1 MPSSNFSP
9 PSTES
14 PLPWAGASSWHYLI
28 YNLRLGLRAA
38 CFLPL
43 PQRGPHATWHQCM
56 LLVLGMLLLQLGWDV
71 THIGRAG
78 ELALNSAPGAL
89 FMLPVL
95 LVASWALASL
105 ARRSEQTLLL
115 LVAFLALLLPI
126 DFCYL
131 LANRL
136 LDRPSINQSVPNWGA
151 LSSYAE
157 IFWLALAAAMA
168 SIRLLITGQHRLRRL
183 GMVVLACVMIAGP
196 LSQVYIDRSL
206 WVRPVEDSP
215 LSPGMNPV
223 LDTEEIFYLQP
234 RLLEHAL
241 ASLHTGNARRNLYFV
256 GAAGYADQDVFMKEV
271 QFVQQLLRRRY
282 AASLQSIVLINNPKT
297 ASQVPIASG
306 TSLRAALQ
314 KIGRVMNREH
324 DLVFL
329 YLSSHGS
336 RDFKFSLDFGN
347 MHFNDL
353 DPEVLRDM
361 LDEAGIVRRVIVISS
376 CYSGGFIDPLKDD
389 NSLIISASAADKTS
403 FGCSN
408 DADFTYFGRA
418 YFQNAL
424 QKTDSFI
431 DAFALAKTEIAARE
445 KQEGFENSDPQIW
458 VGKHIRQ
465 PLAELTRQHPPR

>member
-38 CFLPL
+38 CFMSL

-56 LLVLGMLLLQLGWDV
+56 LLVLSMLLLQLGWDV
-71 THIGRAG
+71 AHVGRAG

-95 LVASWALASL
+95 LVAAWALASM
-105 ARRSEQTLLL
+105 AARSEQTLLL
-115 LVAFLALLLPI
+115 LVAFLALLLPV

-136 LDRPSINQSVPNWGA
+136 LDRPAINQSVPNWGA
-151 LSSYAE
+151 LCSYAE
-157 IFWLALAAAMA
+157 IFWLALAAGVAA
-168 SIRLLITGQHRLRRL
+168 IRLLITGKHRMRRL
-183 GMVVLACVMIAGP
+183 GMLLLACLLIAGP
-196 LSQVYIDRSL
+196 LSQVYVDRSL
-206 WVRPVEDSP
+206 WVRPVEESP
-215 LSPGMNPV
+215 LSPATNPV

-234 RLLEHAL
+234 RLLDRAL
-241 ASLHTGNARRNLYFV
+241 AAIQPGGAQRTLYFV

-271 QFVQQLLRRRY
+271 QFVQQLLQRRY

-297 ASQVPIASG
+297 ASQIPIASS

-336 RDFKFSLDFGN
+336 KDFKFSLDFGN

-353 DPEVLRDM
+353 DPEVLREM
-361 LDEAGIVRRVIVISS
+361 LDEARIVRRVIVISS
-376 CYSGGFIDPLKDD
+376 CYSGGFIEPLKND

-418 YFQNAL
+418 YFQNGL

-445 KQEGFENSDPQIW
+445 KQEGYESSDPQIW
-458 VGKHIRQ
+458 VGKHIRDS
-465 PLAELTRQHPPR
+465 LAQLRQQHPPR

>member
-1 MPSSNFSP
+1 MPLSNFSP

-28 YNLRLGLRAA
+28 YNLRSGLRAA
-38 CFLPL
+38 CFLSL

-56 LLVLGMLLLQLGWDV
+56 LLVLAMLLLQLGWDV
-71 THIGRAG
+71 AHVGRAG

-89 FMLPVL
+89 FMVPVL
-95 LVASWALASL
+95 LIAAWALASM

-151 LSSYAE
+151 LCSYAE
-157 IFWLALAAAMA
+157 IFWLSLASGVA
-168 SIRLLITGQHRLRRL
+168 SVRLLTTGKFRLRRL
-183 GMVVLACVMIAGP
+183 GMMLLACLLIAGP

-215 LSPGMNPV
+215 LSPAANPV

-234 RLLEHAL
+234 RLLDNAL
-241 ASLHTGNARRNLYFV
+241 ATLHVGSARHNLFFV

-271 QFVQQLLRRRY
+271 LFVQQMMQRRY
-282 AASLQSIVLINNPKT
+282 AGSLQSIVLINNPKT
-297 ASQVPIASG
+297 ASQVPIASS

-336 RDFKFSLDFGN
+336 KDFKFSLDFGN

-376 CYSGGFIDPLKDD
+376 CYSGGFVEALKND

-418 YFQNAL
+418 YFKNGL

-445 KQEGFENSDPQIW
+445 KQEGFESSDPQIW
-458 VGKHIRQ
+458 VGKHIREK
-465 PLAELTRQHPPR
+465 LAELTRQHPPH